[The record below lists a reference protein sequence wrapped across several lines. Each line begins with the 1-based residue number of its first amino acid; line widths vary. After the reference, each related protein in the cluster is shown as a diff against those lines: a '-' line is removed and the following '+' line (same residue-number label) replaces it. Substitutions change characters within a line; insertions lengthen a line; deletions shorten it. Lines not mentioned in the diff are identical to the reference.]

1 MTALAFDTESPAVYA
16 VNGPSAVVP
25 GTALRLPVLPDV
37 RDLPAE
43 RRCRS
48 CAGTGVDFV
57 AGTLGTCYCME
68 LPELPAPQFASSILV
83 TEVLV

>member
-1 MTALAFDTESPAVYA
+1 MTALTTYRVH
-16 VNGPSAVVP
+16 GLSAVVP

-37 RDLPAE
+37 RHLPADQ
-43 RRCRS
+43 RCTA

-68 LPELPAPQFASSILV
+68 LPEPAAPQSSRSFLV